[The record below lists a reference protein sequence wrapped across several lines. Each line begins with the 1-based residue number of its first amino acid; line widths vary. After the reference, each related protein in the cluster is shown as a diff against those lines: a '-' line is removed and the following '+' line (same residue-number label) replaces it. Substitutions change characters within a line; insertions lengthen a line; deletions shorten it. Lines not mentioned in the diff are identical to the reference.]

1 MQIEQFRRAAGLT
14 GPVAERWFS
23 EVTEA
28 MAEFG
33 IDTPAL
39 RAAFIAQVGTESGGF
54 TRLSESFNY
63 STTGLVVTF
72 HKRITLAQ
80 AGQLGRQPGETAV
93 PMTRQMQIA
102 DLVYGG
108 RYGNSSAGDGWKFR
122 GRGLKQVTF
131 RDNYEHCGEALGL
144 DLLNNPD
151 LLLTE
156 ENAARSAAW
165 FWHANE
171 CNRFADANDIVG
183 LTRRINGGINGLADR
198 KMRWEQAKLVL
209 RA

>member
-14 GPVAERWFS
+14 GAMAERWFA

-33 IDTPAL
+33 IDTMP
-39 RAAFIAQVGTESGGF
+39 RQAAFIAQVGTESGGF
-54 TRLSESFNY
+54 SRLTESFNY
-63 STTGLVVTF
+63 SVEGLVATF
-72 HKRITLAQ
+72 PKRITLAQ
-80 AGQLGRQPGETAV
+80 AGQLGRQPGETTV
-93 PMTRQMQIA
+93 QMTRQMQIA

-108 RYGNSSAGDGWKFR
+108 RYGNREAGDGWKYR

-131 RDNYEHCGEALGL
+131 YDNYEHCGEALGL
-144 DLLNNPD
+144 DLLSNPD

-156 ENAARSAAW
+156 VNAARSAAW
-165 FWHANE
+165 FWQANE
-171 CNRFADANDIVG
+171 CNQFADAEDIVG
-183 LTRRINGGINGLADR
+183 LTRRINGGTNGLADR

>member
-14 GPVAERWFS
+14 GPLAERWFAD
-23 EVTEA
+23 VTEA

-33 IDTPAL
+33 IDTL
-39 RAAFIAQVGTESGGF
+39 KRQAAFIAQVGTESGGF
-54 TRLSESFNY
+54 TRLTESFNY
-63 STTGLVVTF
+63 SVEGLLATF
-72 HKRITLAQ
+72 PKRINLAQ
-80 AGQLGRQPGETAV
+80 AGMLGRQSKETSV

-144 DLLNNPD
+144 DLLSNPD

-165 FWHANE
+165 FWHAND
-171 CNRFADANDIVG
+171 CNRFADADDIVG
-183 LTRRINGGINGLADR
+183 LTRRITGGANGLADR

>member
-14 GPVAERWFS
+14 GAMAERWFA

-33 IDTPAL
+33 IDTLA
-39 RAAFIAQVGTESGGF
+39 RQAAFIAQVGTESGGF
-54 TRLSESFNY
+54 SKLSESFNY
-63 STTGLVVTF
+63 SVEGLVATF
-72 HKRITLAQ
+72 PKRITLAQ
-80 AGQLGRQPGETAV
+80 AGQLGRQPGEKAV

-108 RYGNSSAGDGWKFR
+108 RYGNNSAGDGWKFR

-131 RDNYEHCGEALGL
+131 HDNYLDCGEALGL
-144 DLLNNPD
+144 DLLSKPD

-171 CNRFADANDIVG
+171 CNQFADAGDIVG
-183 LTRRINGGINGLADR
+183 LTRRVNGGINGLADR

>member
-14 GPVAERWFS
+14 GPVAERWFA

-33 IDTPAL
+33 IDTPAR

-165 FWHANE
+165 FWHAND
-171 CNRFADANDIVG
+171 CNKYADAGDIVG
-183 LTRRINGGINGLADR
+183 VTRVVNGGINGLADR